1 MPCASPLEREPF
13 RLRSLTR
20 RVLEKK
26 LYRIFCFLDED
37 MDSYISKSA
46 QHLCR
51 DKLLDL
57 ARITKTPLGE
67 HDIDIL
73 FLFLLLW
80 LSYYMV
86 VL

>member
-1 MPCASPLEREPF
+1 M
-13 RLRSLTR
+13 RSIWSISLIFKLYTYSLSLYCR

-46 QHLCR
+46 HYLCR

-57 ARITKTPLGE
+57 ARLTKPSLG
-67 HDIDIL
+67 IDKKRL
-73 FLFLLLW
+73 
-80 LSYYMV
+80 
-86 VL
+86 

>member
-1 MPCASPLEREPF
+1 M
-13 RLRSLTR
+13 
-20 RVLEKK
+20 LEKK

-57 ARITKTPLGE
+57 ARITKTPLGAE

-73 FLFLLLW
+73 FLFLLLYMVILLG
-80 LSYYMV
+80 LSYD
-86 VL
+86 